1 MDTTALY
8 QSALLTLIGMIVIF
22 VFMGLM
28 IVILNLFVSF
38 AARFMPDKEETPAD
52 ETTDTADKEKIV
64 AAIAAALK
72 IKND

>member
-8 QSALLTLIGMIVIF
+8 QSAILTLIGMIVIF

-28 IVILNLFVSF
+28 IVILNFFVSL
-38 AARFMPDKEETPAD
+38 ASRFMPDKEEAQT
-52 ETTDTADKEKIV
+52 EEINKEPLV

-72 IKND
+72 EKKN